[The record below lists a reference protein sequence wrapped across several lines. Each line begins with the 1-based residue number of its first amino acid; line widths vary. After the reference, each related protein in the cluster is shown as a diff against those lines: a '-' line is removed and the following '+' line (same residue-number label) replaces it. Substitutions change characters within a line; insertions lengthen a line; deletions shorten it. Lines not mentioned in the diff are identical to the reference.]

1 MPYLLHPNRTKWLR
15 LWNLWHS
22 WTTSKW
28 LRKAILDSGKN
39 CGEDSRVCVGLG
51 GRGGQWPDGTGGLGC
66 ILTGMGG
73 HLRAV
78 TWFGFYLG
86 RAPWLIPWA
95 EEGEGGSQETTDKT
109 IIIVKDRSL
118 MEGGLGRKPVHTI
131 TDSIREHTEEW
142 VSRKPICAAPSSTY
156 KWRLAE
162 CTITQRNLD
171 APSASLCSIYISL
184 GQIMYF

>member
-1 MPYLLHPNRTKWLR
+1 MSIIFQFFIQHQHLSMESSLKPSALHQGPGTSRLR
-15 LWNLWHS
+15 
-22 WTTSKW
+22 
-28 LRKAILDSGKN
+28 R
-39 CGEDSRVCVGLG
+39 EDPEVGWG
-51 GRGGQWPDGTGGLGC
+51 ISMELGC
-66 ILTGMGG
+66 LQPVACPRCT
-73 HLRAV
+73 H
-78 TWFGFYLG
+78 W
-86 RAPWLIPWA
+86 
-95 EEGEGGSQETTDKT
+95 
-109 IIIVKDRSL
+109 SL